1 MRGHRT
7 CRNLYNRFVA
17 YLQYSAERN
26 IMPNNMSAY
35 FAVGLTKADVS
46 NWRNGKSGTP
56 AHKQFADDITMFFA
70 SIHEQGGV
78 EGMINPSSGSRKPTM
93 PCGKVGKNWKGI
105 PALLVNGNRRA
116 LRQSGRISVPD
127 D

>member
-1 MRGHRT
+1 
-7 CRNLYNRFVA
+7 
-17 YLQYSAERN
+17 
-26 IMPNNMSAY
+26 MPNNMSAY

-78 EGMINPSSGSRKPTM
+78 EGMINPILTIWWQKSDDQMKESD
-93 PCGKVGKNWKGI
+93 GKEEATVDPLGE
-105 PALLVNGNRRA
+105 RA
-116 LRQSGRISVPD
+116 SAERIVAKWEDADVELPD
-127 D
+127 